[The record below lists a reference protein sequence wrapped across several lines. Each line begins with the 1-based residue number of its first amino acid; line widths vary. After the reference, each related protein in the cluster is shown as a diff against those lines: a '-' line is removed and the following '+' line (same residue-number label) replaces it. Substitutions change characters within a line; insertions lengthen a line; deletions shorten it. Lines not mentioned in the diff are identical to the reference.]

1 MKKLYKTVEAY
12 ILSRTTFKVL
22 LVVAMMLM
30 AVPYIR
36 EKIGFTINLM
46 LVYGYLIIGFELIT
60 GKLWSSFRTT
70 KTAMFLGGFA
80 VSYFIT
86 ILINKTHLISGFKS
100 LAFMVLLFVLC
111 FLFPKNTKKDELI
124 AEIKLI
130 SAEIVGFTFLF
141 GLISFVMYVF
151 SISGTYMTGEGTYQ
165 AYYGMFE
172 SRLWGIYNPNTSATL
187 TIISIVFSFVF
198 IFTNK
203 KKRIRIPLIINIII
217 QFCVL
222 LLTGSRAG
230 VYVVA
235 GAVAFFV
242 FFAIVYKI
250 KNFTYKTACLSISCA
265 AVSLCIFFVVGA
277 LLREGLAYVPGLTNY
292 ITSSTE
298 AIIEEITESEKE
310 TSENVQDKG
319 EKIDKIDK
327 VDLDRP
333 QDPDAPENTAFANRL
348 DIWQACFKEFLE
360 DPIFGIG
367 RDNVVDRAVGN
378 LEDKKWSYHFKYG
391 NTHNI
396 YLCVLVSSGIIG
408 FLLIGSFATITV
420 SRSIKTVVK
429 TYKKINIWFLAAF
442 ALCLMLFATEFVESR
457 ILYKIGIFGTVFWI
471 YCEYMYKLSKT
482 ERIENSEQLA
492 PKN

>member
-1 MKKLYKTVEAY
+1 MKKLYKAVEAY
-12 ILSRTTFKVL
+12 ILSRTTFKFL
-22 LVVAMMLM
+22 LVMAMMLM

-36 EKIGFTINLM
+36 EEIGFIINLM
-46 LVYGYLIIGFELIT
+46 LVYGYVIVGYELLK
-60 GKLWSSFRTT
+60 GKLWSTLRTT

-80 VSYFIT
+80 LSYFIT
-86 ILINKTHLISGFKS
+86 VLINKTHLIGELKS
-100 LAFMVLLFVLC
+100 LAFMLLLFVLC
-111 FLFPKNTKKDELI
+111 FLFPNDTKKDAIIKEV
-124 AEIKLI
+124 KLI
-130 SAEIVGFTFLF
+130 SAEITGITFIF
-141 GLISFVMYVF
+141 GLISFIMYVF
-151 SISGTYMTGEGTYQ
+151 SVSGTYMTNNGMYQ

-172 SRLWGIYNPNTSATL
+172 ARLWGIYNPNTSATL
-187 TIISIVFSFVF
+187 TIISIVLSLVF
-198 IFTNK
+198 IIINK
-203 KKRIRIPLIINIII
+203 RKRIIIPLVFNIII

-230 VYVVA
+230 MYVVA
-235 GAVAFFV
+235 GTTAFFV
-242 FFAIVYKI
+242 FFAIVYKFN
-250 KNFTYKTACLSISCA
+250 NFTYRTACLSISCA
-265 AVSLCIFFVVGA
+265 ALSLCVLFVMGS

-298 AIIEEITESEKE
+298 AIIEDITESEDE
-310 TSENVQDKG
+310 TSDNVKDKHD
-319 EKIDKIDK
+319 KIDKIDK
-327 VDLDRP
+327 VDLNRP
-333 QDPDAPENTAFANRL
+333 QDPDAPENTAFANRI
-348 DIWQACFKEFLE
+348 DIWQACLTEFLE

-367 RDNVVDRAVGN
+367 HKNVFERSVDN
-378 LEDKKWSYHFKYG
+378 LEDQKWRYHFKYG

-408 FLLIGSFATITV
+408 FLIMGSFATITV

-457 ILYKIGIFGTVFWI
+457 ILFKIGIFGTVFWI
-471 YCEYMYKLSKT
+471 YCGYMYKLSKI